1 MSLASKLNKGSKFTY
16 RMPEGSPYYKLE
28 DLDPKQDYEVK
39 GLWINEEGKFG
50 PSATLICD
58 GFGVNVP
65 RHLLPVCREIMADS
79 EIVDGINAG
88 VFGFRIREAVN
99 KAGQKFLS
107 VEWLDI

>member
-65 RHLLPVCREIMADS
+65 RHLLPVCREILADS
-79 EIVDGINAG
+79 EIVEGINAG
-88 VFGFRIREAVN
+88 VFGFRIRKAVN
-99 KAGQKFLS
+99 KAGQEFLS